1 MSSKSKP
8 VKASRQAH
16 LKLEGQ
22 KEYVIDGEGGLLSPF
37 GGLPLV
43 MRLEEHEQLI
53 ARAAKCIPEWRKCPE
68 LADYSIDEF
77 LRQRTGLVTCGQ
89 PDAIDCNSHAF
100 DPGLLAVL
108 GKETG
113 QRCSSQSSQTRME
126 QSMTG
131 DTIERLEGI
140 YLEHFFESHPH
151 NIRELT
157 INGDSSAIR
166 AYGSQQGAMIRGGKY
181 SGKPIFYPLEFTTDS
196 GWLLKQEL
204 RYGSA
209 SDANAGPVI
218 RDLTDKL
225 QERYPG
231 IRLHLRLD
239 TGFNDPELLQ
249 YLDVAGIRYECGY
262 PFTSALK
269 VKCRDVLLKVEA
281 EFCRRFGGP
290 KFLGEQGKEKF
301 QEEHKRIRLLP
312 AAERRAEEA
321 IYAGRRVREIVEEF
335 HLGDNWDYDRRVI
348 VRAEYTDSGLDVRC
362 VVTSEKRGLPR
373 SIYEKEY
380 CKRSRIEPLIH
391 QLKGHCR
398 VPLSAQEFTSNQ
410 FRYFLQGLAY
420 QLLQLLR
427 RFLPG
432 TKSTWSI
439 ATVRSRLL
447 LVPVLIVPTA
457 RRTYW
462 HLSSV
467 YAHRGEY
474 IRLVEK
480 LNRLA

>member
-1 MSSKSKP
+1 MSSKSKSES
-8 VKASRQAH
+8 AAGQAR
-16 LKLEGQ
+16 LKLKGQ
-22 KEYVIDGEGGLLSPF
+22 KEFVIDGDGGLLSPF

-53 ARAAKCIPEWRKCPE
+53 ARASECIPDWRKCPE
-68 LADYSIDEF
+68 MADYSINE
-77 LRQRTGLVTCGQ
+77 LLNQRTGLVACGL
-89 PDAIDCNSHAF
+89 PDAIDCSGHAF
-100 DPGLLAVL
+100 DPGLLSVL

-126 QSMTG
+126 QSMTA

-140 YLEHFFESHPH
+140 FLEHFFESHPQ
-151 NIRELT
+151 NVRELT

-166 AYGSQQGAMIRGGKY
+166 AYGNQQGAMHRGGKY
-181 SGKPIFYPLEFTTDS
+181 AGKPIFYPLEFTTDS

-204 RYGSA
+204 RFGSA

-218 RDLTDKL
+218 RDLTNKL

-269 VKCRDVLLKVEA
+269 VKCKDVMVEVEA
-281 EFCRRFGGP
+281 EFRKRFGEP
-290 KFLGEQGKEKF
+290 KFLGEQGKKKF
-301 QEEHKRIRLLP
+301 QEEHRRIRSLP
-312 AAERRAEEA
+312 AAERTAEEA
-321 IYAGRRVREIVEEF
+321 VYASRRIRKIVEEF

-362 VVTSEKRGLPR
+362 VVTSEKNGLPR
-373 SIYEKEY
+373 SIYEEEY

-410 FRYFLQGLAY
+410 FRHFLQGLAY

-432 TKSTWSI
+432 NKSTWSI
-439 ATVRSRLL
+439 ATLRSRLL

-457 RRTYW
+457 RRIYW

-467 YAHRGEY
+467 YAHHHEY
-474 IRLVEK
+474 LRLVEK
-480 LNRLA
+480 LNRLV